1 MKTRLLLT
9 TLSALAFNILMVALV
24 ALFLGFSVVY
34 GAVGAVALGIA
45 IGESR
50 ALKSVSTGAAFLGI
64 LKSIWISQLMEKFY
78 PNNSFLQ
85 MCQNMDS
92 DVNNDTINLADAGV
106 DPDVLINNVSYP
118 VAIAERDDSPIS
130 LGLKYLDTTNTV
142 VRNAI
147 KKQQAYNQMES
158 VIRGH
163 RNVLMS
169 KCANLAAWNWAP
181 AADNDFQAVLQTTG
195 DDNGT
200 GLKRFRI
207 ADLIAQQT
215 AMNLLNVPDDG
226 RVAVLNPTHLN
237 DILVE
242 DIAYQK
248 VFANTSSGKLP
259 QLYGFDI
266 VVSNHTPKY
275 NNVTAAKTA
284 YGSVAAGTDAV
295 SSIFYHRDEV
305 MKAQGTLDMFSR
317 IADPEARGDIIGFQM
332 FFIGLSI
339 RNKYSNATYTD
350 VVA

>member
-1 MKTRLLLT
+1 MKLFFKLLW
-9 TLSALAFNILMVALV
+9 AVAFNILVGALI
-24 ALFLGFSVVY
+24 ASVVGISPLI
-34 GAVGAVALGIA
+34 GAGAAVA
-45 IGESR
+45 IGVIVGE
-50 ALKSVSTGAAFLGI
+50 AKAANVQQGVLYLGI

-78 PNNSFLQ
+78 PNSSFLN

-92 DVNNDTINLADAGV
+92 YVNNDTINLADAGV
-106 DPDVLINNVSYP
+106 DPDVLINNTTFP
-118 VAIAERDDSPIS
+118 VPTAERDDTPLS
-130 LGLKYLDTTNTV
+130 LSLKYLDTTNTV

-147 KKQQAYNQMES
+147 KKQQAYDQMES

-169 KCANLAAWNWAP
+169 KAANLTAWNWAP
-181 AADNDFQAVLQTTG
+181 AADGSFQPVLQTTG

-200 GLKRFRI
+200 GIKRFKI

-215 AMNLLNVPDDG
+215 KFNLLDVPEDG
-226 RVAVLNPTHLN
+226 RVAILNPTHLN

-242 DIAYQK
+242 DVAYQK

-275 NNVTAAKTA
+275 NNTTGAKTA
-284 YGSVAAGTDAV
+284 YGATPAGTDSAA
-295 SSIFYHRDEV
+295 SIFYHRDEV
-305 MKAQGTLDMFSR
+305 MKAQGTVDMFSR
-317 IADPEARGDIIGFQM
+317 IADTDARGDIVGFQM

-339 RNKYSNATYTD
+339 RNKYSSATYSGT
-350 VVA
+350 VA